1 VLAATLAAVLLAAPP
16 PVMAAWLRPVPGEVV
31 RPFDYATARPFLPH
45 AHRGVDLAAEPGA
58 AVRAACGGRVLH
70 AGEVADLG
78 RVVTVLCGTRRVTY
92 LPLATLTVRAGDPVH
107 RGARIGTVA
116 AGHGG
121 LHVGMRR
128 AGSRWAYEDP
138 LARMGDDA
146 PASPVA
152 VRPAGPVRRPSAP
165 RIARPVRS
173 PRTPPSPSGNRER
186 PATPALERPG
196 FDASPRE
203 ASPTLGRAPGPVLA
217 RPAHAPSEHPG
228 TAPLLVWLGAAL
240 VLAGCVGSFSVAG
253 RRRRTVAA
261 RTARPVQA
269 PP

>member
-16 PVMAAWLRPVPGEVV
+16 TVMAGWLRPVPGELV
-31 RPFDYATARPFLPH
+31 RPFDYAAARPFLPD
-45 AHRGVDLAAEPGA
+45 AHRGVDLAAEPGT

-70 AGEVADLG
+70 AGAVADLG

-92 LPLATLTVRAGDPVH
+92 LPLATLTVDAGDPVY

-121 LHVGMRR
+121 LHVGVRR
-128 AGSRWAYEDP
+128 ARSRWAYEDP
-138 LARMGDDA
+138 LARMGGDG
-146 PASPVA
+146 PASPV
-152 VRPAGPVRRPSAP
+152 VLRPAAPVRRPSAP
-165 RIARPVRS
+165 RIALPARS
-173 PRTPPSPSGNRER
+173 PRTPPSPAGTRER
-186 PATPALERPG
+186 PATHAPER
-196 FDASPRE
+196 FDASPRQ
-203 ASPTLGRAPGPVLA
+203 ASPTLHRAPDRVLA

-261 RTARPVQA
+261 RTARPA
-269 PP
+269 EAAR